1 MPTPDGRT
9 RQRQGRD
16 FTVGG
21 KDFSVQEYL
30 KTHNA
35 ALENTDRIARED
47 LRGKTVAEQLER
59 FNAEAER
66 SARPVDGDEPVDTL
80 RPPERGL

>member
-16 FTVGG
+16 FTVQG
-21 KDFSVQEYL
+21 KDFSVQDYL
-30 KTHNA
+30 RTHNA
-35 ALENTDRIARED
+35 ALEQSERTARED

-59 FNAEAER
+59 FNAKAER
-66 SARPVDGDEPVDTL
+66 NAGPVDGEEPVDTL

>member
-1 MPTPDGRT
+1 MPDGRT

-21 KDFSVQEYL
+21 KDFSVQAYL
-30 KTHNA
+30 QTQNA
-35 ALENTDRIARED
+35 ALEHADRVARED
-47 LRGKTVAEQLER
+47 LRGKTVADQLER
-59 FNAEAER
+59 FQAEAD
-66 SARPVDGDEPVDTL
+66 AHTGPVDGDEPVDTL